1 MGVNVADPGADRAAA
16 PDGCAI
22 ELRGVVKTY
31 EVRRGESLVALEG
44 FELRVGDG
52 EFVVLIGPSGCGKS
66 TALRLMAGLEAA
78 ESGSVA
84 VFGDPPDRTV
94 RAGGI
99 GMAFQDHALMPWLSV
114 AGNVGLPFRIRGE
127 PRSEVKVA
135 ELIELVGLT
144 GFERARP
151 KHLSGGMRQRVSIA
165 RSLVLDP
172 EVLLLDEPFGA
183 LDAVTRR
190 SLNLELQHLWA
201 RRRITTV
208 LVTHSVEEALLL
220 GDRVAVMSQRP
231 GRIVLDVEVPFQRP
245 RHKDISQTVEF
256 KRLHDEL
263 VGALDEPA
271 PPDGP

>member
-1 MGVNVADPGADRAAA
+1 MGVIVADPGTDTAGSSGSRAI
-16 PDGCAI
+16 D
-22 ELRGVVKTY
+22 LRDVTKTY
-31 EVRRGESLVALEG
+31 EVRRGESLTALEG
-44 FELRVGDG
+44 FELGVGDG

-66 TALRLMAGLEAA
+66 TALRLMAGLETA
-78 ESGSVA
+78 ESGSVS
-84 VFGDPPDRTV
+84 VFGDHPERTV

-114 AGNVGLPFRIRGE
+114 AANIGLPFRIRGE
-127 PRSEVKVA
+127 PKSEAKVA

-151 KHLSGGMRQRVSIA
+151 KHLSGGMSQRVSIA

-172 EVLLLDEPFGA
+172 KVLLLDEPFGA

-201 RRRITTV
+201 RQRITTV

-220 GDRVAVMSQRP
+220 GDRVAVMSRRP
-231 GRIVLDVEVPFQRP
+231 GRIVLDVEVPFERP
-245 RHKDISQTVEF
+245 RHREVSQTAEF

-263 VGALDEPA
+263 VEALDEPA

>member
-1 MGVNVADPGADRAAA
+1 MADGSTHIAADSADRAIRLC
-16 PDGCAI
+16 D
-22 ELRGVVKTY
+22 VTKNY
-31 EVRRGESLVALEG
+31 EVRRGGSVTALEG
-44 FELRVGDG
+44 FDLGVGDG
-52 EFVVLIGPSGCGKS
+52 EFVALIGPSGCGKS
-66 TALRLMAGLEAA
+66 TALRLAAGLEAA
-78 ESGSVA
+78 ESGSVS
-84 VFGDPPDRTV
+84 VFGEPPEQMV
-94 RAGGI
+94 RQGGV

-114 AGNVGLPFRIRGE
+114 ASNIGLPFRIRGE
-127 PRSEVKVA
+127 SGDPAKVA

-172 EVLLLDEPFGA
+172 TVLLLDEPFGA

-201 RRRITTV
+201 RQKITTV

-220 GDRVAVMSQRP
+220 GDRVAVMSRRP
-231 GRIVLDVEVPFQRP
+231 GRIVLDVEAPFVRP
-245 RHKDISQTVEF
+245 RHKAVSHTDEF

-263 VGALDEPA
+263 VAALDEPA
-271 PPDGP
+271 APEGP

>member
-1 MGVNVADPGADRAAA
+1 MADPDTGTTKGADS
-16 PDGCAI
+16 PAI
-22 ELRGVVKTY
+22 ELRGVNKVY
-31 EVRRGESLVALEG
+31 EVRRGESLTALEG
-44 FELRVGDG
+44 FELEVGDG

-66 TALRLMAGLEAA
+66 TALRLMAGLEIA
-78 ESGSVA
+78 ESGAVS
-84 VFGDPPDRTV
+84 VFGEPPESTV
-94 RAGGI
+94 RSGGI

-114 AGNVGLPFRIRGE
+114 AANIGLPFRIRGE
-127 PRSEVKVA
+127 PRSEAKVA
-135 ELIELVGLT
+135 ELIDLVGLT

-172 EVLLLDEPFGA
+172 RVLLLDEPFGA

-220 GDRVAVMSQRP
+220 GDRVAVMSRRP
-231 GRIVLDVEVPFQRP
+231 GRIILDVEAPFGRP
-245 RHKDISQTVEF
+245 RHKEVSQTPEF
-256 KRLHDEL
+256 KQLHDEL
-263 VGALDEPA
+263 VEALDEPA
-271 PPDGP
+271 PPAP